1 MDVNNN
7 YLYGMHESYQYY
19 QDCKARERQM
29 GLFIADREA
38 QGGLN
43 TGERDSRFTRQNNN
57 GDQYGYECSE
67 ERDYYP
73 YWATTNWK
81 DVAVLTDFPG
91 KCDFYQQNSQNVKD
105 RGYCTDSNNDG
116 NTENSQGECGS
127 DGDSWTTGG
136 SFGISSPD
144 CMQAPWTR
152 ENHLGM
158 TNLDGG
164 GNPNY
169 NWTLPTSSQ
178 EQCISDSNC
187 NCVLRI
193 RYNISNGDLGSGGN
207 NVDSGFIDWTSN
219 AANSPVQENEII
231 TQDGQSF
238 ELALDTTQYGR
249 TFQDR
254 SYVFHILPRPSGVSS
269 TSRIYNLNVRGK
281 RGNIVQVY
289 PATEYDFVPQFLH
302 AHVNDYIHFQWTG
315 CDTNPAGNAGE
326 GTDQTDRSN
335 IVQVPSQDNN
345 VPATDS
351 WMSSHTTLF
360 DSSSSRTW
368 MSNLGQTNCLT
379 YSQLLAKDNNN
390 ANTVEQDV
398 QNCMKL
404 NAAPSYFD
412 GGLIRMNKTGSFYYV
427 STRNNNFSNRDQK
440 GAIYIDPLLPVWAIV
455 MVVLGSVAFLGSGG
469 LAGAMFYAKSHPHS
483 KVAELL
489 ARF

>member
-1 MDVNNN
+1 
-7 YLYGMHESYQYY
+7 
-19 QDCKARERQM
+19 
-29 GLFIADREA
+29 
-38 QGGLN
+38 
-43 TGERDSRFTRQNNN
+43 
-57 GDQYGYECSE
+57 
-67 ERDYYP
+67 
-73 YWATTNWK
+73 
-81 DVAVLTDFPG
+81 
-91 KCDFYQQNSQNVKD
+91 
-105 RGYCTDSNNDG
+105 
-116 NTENSQGECGS
+116 
-127 DGDSWTTGG
+127 
-136 SFGISSPD
+136 
-144 CMQAPWTR
+144 
-152 ENHLGM
+152 
-158 TNLDGG
+158 
-164 GNPNY
+164 
-169 NWTLPTSSQ
+169 
-178 EQCISDSNC
+178 
-187 NCVLRI
+187 
-193 RYNISNGDLGSGGN
+193 LGSGGN